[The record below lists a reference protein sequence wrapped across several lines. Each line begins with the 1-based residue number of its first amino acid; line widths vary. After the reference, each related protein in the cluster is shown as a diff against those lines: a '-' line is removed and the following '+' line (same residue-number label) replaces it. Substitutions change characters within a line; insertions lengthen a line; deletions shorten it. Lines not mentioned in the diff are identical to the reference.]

1 MDKEDSL
8 QFMQER
14 LRDAALSFPLTRE
27 LGLRQRPRI
36 TRRLVAEM
44 TKGEA
49 RTFDRV
55 NNSVVIHC
63 TSGSLWITHDG
74 DPKDIFLS
82 SGERYRAEREDAMH
96 VFAMQ
101 DSLLEVEFEDDVIE
115 H

>member
-1 MDKEDSL
+1 
-8 QFMQER
+8 MQER
-14 LRDAALSFPLTRE
+14 LRDTTLSFPLARD

-44 TKGEA
+44 GKGEA
-49 RTFDRV
+49 RSFDHV
-55 NNSVVIHC
+55 NTTVIIHC

-82 SGERYRAEREDAMH
+82 SGESYRAERELAMH

-101 DSLLEVEFEDDVIE
+101 GSLLEVEFEDDLVE